1 MATRTTDITV
11 TFTHPFRLTSLDG
24 VQPPG
29 VYKLV
34 TDEEGIPDL
43 SFHAMRR
50 TATMLH
56 TPALSKSAGHRHE
69 VFLVDPEELAT
80 ALEADGRA

>member
-1 MATRTTDITV
+1 MATKTTETTV
-11 TFTHPFRLTSLDG
+11 TFRRPFKLTSIDE

-29 VYKLV
+29 TYRLV
-34 TDEEGIPDL
+34 TDVEEIPDI
-43 SFHAMRR
+43 SFRAMRR

-56 TPALSKSAGHRHE
+56 TPALSTSSGHRHE
-69 VFLVDPEELAT
+69 VFLVDPEELAA